1 MGEGFVP
8 LKFSQSTLQF
18 EPLKVVVFDVL
29 CRSSGTTET
38 HKVEGQTPANAE
50 SSNWWQVKD
59 TNQDNSPSTFK

>member
-29 CRSSGTTET
+29 YVQ
-38 HKVEGQTPANAE
+38 VEWDNGHAL
-50 SSNWWQVKD
+50 SRGSNLPLPKC
-59 TNQDNSPSTFK
+59 